1 MNKADIIDVIADQCE
16 ITKAKSSQIVEMIIE
31 AITLELGHGGGVRL
45 AGFGKFRV
53 DHKEATT
60 ARNPRTGEPID
71 VAAKTVVKFKPE
83 KALRDAANRP
93 LRKVGTDRVSPLSE
107 RQRA

>member
-1 MNKADIIDVIADQCE
+1 MNKADIVDVIADQCE
-16 ITKAKSSQIVEMIIE
+16 ITKAKSSEIIE
-31 AITLELGHGGGVRL
+31 AMIELVTFELGHGGEVRL
-45 AGFGKFRV
+45 AGFGKFKT

-93 LRKVGTDRVSPLSE
+93 LRKVGTDRLSPLPE
-107 RQRA
+107 QKRA